1 MSGFVLLRQAFNR
14 TPRRDYARLG
24 SDHTRIIAVKYE
36 LGIPDL
42 KELKLLLE
50 AHERWTR
57 SVGLPV

>member
-50 AHERWTR
+50 AQELGR
-57 SVGLPV
+57 